1 MTYIA
6 LSPVDLAAA
15 AVLLVINGLISL
27 AFRLGL
33 EKTLALAVV
42 RMVVQLGTIGFVLR
56 FVFAEGQLHWTLVWA
71 AAMVAAAGY
80 EISSRQSHRIAG
92 WGGSGLGAATL
103 LVVGSVATFY
113 AVALAIGPTPWWNPR
128 YLLPIFGMVLGNM
141 LTGISLALDT
151 LAEGMRSER
160 AAIEGRLALG
170 ATSFEAVGAVLQ
182 RALRTAMMPMLNAMA
197 ASGLVTLPG
206 MMTGQIVAGAD
217 PVEAAKYQLLV
228 MFLITGATGL
238 GVLIAALG
246 GVRLMTD
253 ERHRL
258 RLDRIIPRR

>member
-1 MTYIA
+1 MSAIA
-6 LSPVDLAAA
+6 LSPIDLAAA
-15 AVLLVINGLISL
+15 AALLVINGLISI
-27 AFRLGL
+27 AFRLGI
-33 EKTLALAVV
+33 ERTLALATI
-42 RMVVQLGTIGFVLR
+42 RMVAQLGVIGFVLR
-56 FVFAEGQLHWTLVWA
+56 FVLADERLHWTLLWA
-71 AAMVAAAGY
+71 LVMIVAAGF
-80 EISSRQSHRIAG
+80 EIASRQSHRIAG
-92 WGGSGLGAATL
+92 AGGWLLGSATL

-113 AVALAIGPTPWWNPR
+113 AVGLAIGPTPWWSPR

-151 LAEGMRSER
+151 LADGMRRDRPAVE
-160 AAIEGRLALG
+160 ARLALG
-170 ATSFEAVGAVLQ
+170 ATGFEAAATVLQ
-182 RALRTAMMPMLNAMA
+182 RALRTAMMPLLNAMA
-197 ASGLVTLPG
+197 ATGLVTLPG

-238 GVLIAALG
+238 GVLIAAIG

-253 ERHRL
+253 DRHRL

>member
-1 MTYIA
+1 MSYIA
-6 LSPVDLAAA
+6 LNPYDLAAA
-15 AVLLVINGLISL
+15 AVLLLLNGVISI

-33 EKTLALAVV
+33 EGTLALASV
-42 RMVVQLGTIGFVLR
+42 RMVAQLGAVGFVLR
-56 FVFAEGQLHWTLVWA
+56 FVMSAGQLHWTLLWVA
-71 AAMVAAAGY
+71 IMVLAAGF
-80 EISSRQSHRIAG
+80 EIANRQSHRIAG
-92 WGGSGLGAATL
+92 AGGWMLGTATL
-103 LVVGSVATFY
+103 FLVGSIATFY
-113 AVALAIGPTPWWNPR
+113 AVALAIGPTPWWSPR

-151 LAEGMRSER
+151 LAEGMRRER
-160 AAIEGRLALG
+160 ASIEARLALG
-170 ATSFEAVGAVLQ
+170 ATGFEAVGTVLQ

-238 GVLIAALG
+238 GVLIAAVG

-253 ERHRL
+253 RRHRL
-258 RLDRIIPRR
+258 RVDRIIPRR